1 MAELI
6 IYAGRFD
13 AEFLN
18 KAHEAHDRNGA
29 SQPAA
34 GPAVQQQLKRAAA
47 TAKLEYRKTCMLRRR
62 LDRGE
67 VELRHLASWEQQNL
81 QMLEDG
87 SLLSRTNH
95 AVAAY
100 GHGTLRHGDE
110 TVEIGGSTGGVTRFL
125 LDGYAEPDVAT
136 FLARR

>member
-1 MAELI
+1 M
-6 IYAGRFD
+6 
-13 AEFLN
+13 
-18 KAHEAHDRNGA
+18 
-29 SQPAA
+29 
-34 GPAVQQQLKRAAA
+34 QQQLKRAAA

-67 VELRHLASWEQQNL
+67 ADLRHLASWEQQNL

-87 SLLSRTNH
+87 SLLRRTNH

-110 TVEIGGSTGGVTRFL
+110 TVEIGGPTGGVTRFL

>member
-13 AEFLN
+13 PEFL
-18 KAHEAHDRNGA
+18 KRAHEAQDRSGA

-47 TAKLEYRKTCMLRRR
+47 TAKLNYRKTLMLRRR
-62 LDRGE
+62 VDRGE
-67 VELRHLASWEQQNL
+67 VELRHLASWEQQDL

-87 SLLSRTNH
+87 SLLRRTNE
-95 AVAAY
+95 AVAAF
-100 GHGTLRHGDE
+100 GHGTLRHGNE
-110 TVEIGGSTGGVTRFL
+110 RVEIGGSTGGVTRCL

-136 FLARR
+136 FLARS

>member
-13 AEFLN
+13 PEFLN
-18 KAHEAHDRNGA
+18 RAHDAQDRNGA
-29 SQPAA
+29 SQLAA
-34 GPAVQQQLKRAAA
+34 GPALHHQLKRTAA
-47 TAKLEYRKTCMLRRR
+47 TAKLNYRKTCMLRRR
-62 LDRGE
+62 LDQGE
-67 VELRHLASWEQQNL
+67 VELRHLALWQKHNL
-81 QMLEDG
+81 QTLEDG
-87 SLLSRTNH
+87 SLLRITNH

-100 GHGTLRHGDE
+100 ARGTLRHGDE
-110 TVEIGGSTGGVTRFL
+110 TDDIGGLTGGDTRFL

>member
-13 AEFLN
+13 PEFLN
-18 KAHEAHDRNGA
+18 RAHEAQDRNGA

-47 TAKLEYRKTCMLRRR
+47 TAKLDYRKTCMLRRR
-62 LDRGE
+62 LERGE
-67 VELRHLASWEQQNL
+67 EQFDHLALWEKQSL

-87 SLLSRTNH
+87 SLLRRTNA

>member
-13 AEFLN
+13 PEFLN
-18 KAHEAHDRNGA
+18 RAHDAQDRNGA

-34 GPAVQQQLKRAAA
+34 GPALHQQLKRTAA
-47 TAKLEYRKTCMLRRR
+47 TAKLNYRKTCMLRRR
-62 LDRGE
+62 LDQGE
-67 VELRHLASWEQQNL
+67 VELRHLALWQKHNL
-81 QMLEDG
+81 QTLEDG
-87 SLLSRTNH
+87 SLLRITNH

-100 GHGTLRHGDE
+100 AHGTLRHGDE
-110 TVEIGGSTGGVTRFL
+110 TDDIGGLTGGDTRFL

>member
-13 AEFLN
+13 PEFLSR
-18 KAHEAHDRNGA
+18 AHEAQDRSRA
-29 SQPAA
+29 SQLAT

-47 TAKLEYRKTCMLRRR
+47 TAKLDYRKTCMLRRR

-67 VELRHLASWEQQNL
+67 VELRHLASWEHQNL

-87 SLLSRTNH
+87 SLLRRTNH

-110 TVEIGGSTGGVTRFL
+110 IMEIGGSTGGCTRCL
-125 LDGYAEPDVAT
+125 LDGYDEPDVER
-136 FLARR
+136 FLAGR

>member
-13 AEFLN
+13 PDFLQR
-18 KAHEAHDRNGA
+18 AHEAQDRSGA

-34 GPAVQQQLKRAAA
+34 GPGVQQLLKRAAA
-47 TAKLEYRKTCMLRRR
+47 TAKLDYRKTCMLRRR

-67 VELRHLASWEQQNL
+67 VVEHDLTWWEQENL
-81 QMLEDG
+81 RKLMDG
-87 SLLSRTNH
+87 SLLRRTNE

-110 TVEIGGSTGGVTRFL
+110 TLEIGGSTGGVTRFL